1 MSAKDIYH
9 NVVKTA
15 LEKDGW
21 NITADPLIMK
31 FGEVDLFIDL
41 GAEKVISA
49 EKNGEKI
56 AVEIKS
62 FVGTSLVSE
71 YHSALG
77 QFINYKIVLQ
87 EMEPDRTLYVA
98 ITKKVYQ
105 RFLNYSFFSFS
116 IKKNNLYII
125 VFDPTKEEI
134 IQWIK

>member
-62 FVGTSLVSE
+62 FAGTSLVSE
-71 YHSALG
+71 FHSALG
-77 QFINYKIVLQ
+77 QFITRLFYRKWSRI
-87 EMEPDRTLYVA
+87 EFRT
-98 ITKKVYQ
+98 
-105 RFLNYSFFSFS
+105 
-116 IKKNNLYII
+116 
-125 VFDPTKEEI
+125 
-134 IQWIK
+134 